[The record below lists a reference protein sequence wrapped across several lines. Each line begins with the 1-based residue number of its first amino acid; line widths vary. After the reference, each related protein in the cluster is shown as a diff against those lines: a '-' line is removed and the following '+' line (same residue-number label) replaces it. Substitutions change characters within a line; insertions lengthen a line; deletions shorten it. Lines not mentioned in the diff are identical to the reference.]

1 MRLVEFIS
9 IKIVVI
15 VAEVIINGNANQFG
29 WLPGYNQI
37 KTKRPAFSTPR
48 PLRVAVS

>member
-1 MRLVEFIS
+1 MRLVDFIC

-29 WLPGYNQI
+29 GLPGYNQI
-37 KTKRPAFSTPR
+37 KTTRPAFSTPR